1 MRGSLLGIIDLQR
14 TFMPGG
20 SLPVPYGYE
29 IVPTVNRLLARFPG
43 AFATQDWHPAGH
55 SSFASSHPGHAPY
68 DRIIMPYG
76 EQVLWPDHAVQ
87 GTPEAELHPDL
98 DTARLALIL
107 RKGTNP
113 DIDSYSAFFENDHR
127 TPTGLHGWLR
137 DKGVKHIFLAGL
149 AFDFCVAWSAIDA
162 VQLGFAVTV
171 IADACRG
178 IGLPAPAGETTI
190 DTETRRLIAAGIRIK
205 TIASLDEYSA

>member
-1 MRGSLLGIIDLQR
+1 
-14 TFMPGG
+14 
-20 SLPVPYGYE
+20 
-29 IVPTVNRLLARFPG
+29 
-43 AFATQDWHPAGH
+43 
-55 SSFASSHPGHAPY
+55 
-68 DRIIMPYG
+68 MPYG